1 MTPKLHRSVAALA
14 TAAVLAVGCSGS
26 DDADSADT
34 TAQTS
39 TETVATDPTATD
51 RPATD
56 PPATDPPPTD
66 PPSTDPPATVSPAT
80 DPPATNPP
88 VTEPTTPEGEV
99 EQAIEFFEEQW
110 KECLRTLPSCDEVA
124 VADRRLGDVNV
135 ETAIT
140 ASLFN
145 QNNYRALRIDELEY
159 RVDEVTVSDEGTTA
173 HATVCVTDPVEITE
187 ADGTAVDGAYL
198 TSFQEFELE
207 LRDGEWAWTART
219 IGDSFEGEENSECV

>member
-14 TAAVLAVGCSGS
+14 TAVVLAAGCSGS
-26 DDADSADT
+26 DDADPADT

-39 TETVATDPTATD
+39 TETVATDPTV
-51 RPATD
+51 TD
-56 PPATDPPPTD
+56 PPATDPPPAD

-80 DPPATNPP
+80 APPATNPP
-88 VTEPTTPEGEV
+88 VTEPTTPGGEV

-145 QNNYRALRIDELEY
+145 QNNYRALRINQLEY

-173 HATVCVTDPVEITE
+173 RATVCVTDPVEITE
-187 ADGTAVDGAYL
+187 ADGTAVDGTYL

-207 LRDGEWAWTART
+207 LRDGEWAWTTRT

>member
-14 TAAVLAVGCSGS
+14 ASAVLAAGCSGS
-26 DDADSADT
+26 DNADPADT

-39 TETVATDPTATD
+39 TETVATNPTT
-51 RPATD
+51 
-56 PPATDPPPTD
+56 TD
-66 PPSTDPPATVSPAT
+66 PPSTDPPATDPLATDPPATVPPAT
-80 DPPATNPP
+80 DPPATEPP
-88 VTEPTTPEGEV
+88 GTEPTTPEREV

-110 KECLRTLPSCDEVA
+110 KECLRTLPNCDEVA

-145 QNNYRALRIDELEY
+145 QSEYRALRIEELEY
-159 RVDEVTVSDEGTTA
+159 RVDGVTVTDGGTTA
-173 HATVCVTDPVEITE
+173 LATVCVTDPVEIAQ

-207 LRDGEWAWTART
+207 LRDGAWAWTTRT
-219 IGDSFEGEENSECV
+219 IGDIFEGEENSECV